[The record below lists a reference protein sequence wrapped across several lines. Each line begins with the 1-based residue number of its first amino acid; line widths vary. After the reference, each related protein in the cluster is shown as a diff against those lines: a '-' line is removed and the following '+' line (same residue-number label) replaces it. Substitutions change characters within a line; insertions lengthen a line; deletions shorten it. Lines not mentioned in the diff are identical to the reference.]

1 MALFIS
7 TYARVGLLQKAGSRV
22 ANYGAFDHRKQS
34 SRGCFS
40 AHNIKIYAT
49 TTTAAYAYILKFMFN
64 AIYDLLINEMKW
76 TTALTMRRYPL

>member
-40 AHNIKIYAT
+40 AQHKNIRYDDDGRIRIYFKIYV
-49 TTTAAYAYILKFMFN
+49 
-64 AIYDLLINEMKW
+64 
-76 TTALTMRRYPL
+76 